1 MLMLMLMRRSSCS
14 QLGTSTLARTSD
26 ENPRLRTTEFTTRVR
41 IRVFNVKT
49 ERGDPWG
56 RALHSRTQ
64 SEELDYWPSW
74 FSLVGIGC

>member
-1 MLMLMLMRRSSCS
+1 MPMLMRRSSGS
-14 QLGTSTLARTSD
+14 QLGTPNLARTSY
-26 ENPRLRTTEFTTRVR
+26 ENPRLRGESTTRVR

-64 SEELDYWPSW
+64 SEEVD
-74 FSLVGIGC
+74 